1 MQDTPKGLRLHIGLF
16 GKRNSGKSTL
26 MNALIGQSVSIVS
39 AHPGT
44 TTDPVEKAYELA
56 PLGAVVFV
64 DTAGLDDE
72 GELGAL
78 RVQKTRAVLER
89 VDLALI
95 VVDDG
100 RVGTLE
106 RALIAT
112 LRSTPEAIKPEVSRL
127 VARLRA
133 RWSTED
139 ALLKFADELDDAT
152 GDLVAAYLIETFKYR
167 LNWFIFKWPI

>member
-56 PLGAVVFV
+56 PLGAVVFI

-78 RVQKTRAVLER
+78 RVQKTRTVLER

-112 LRSTPEAIKPEVSRL
+112 LREQKTPFVVVFNK
-127 VARLRA
+127 
-133 RWSTED
+133 
-139 ALLKFADELDDAT
+139 ADLAQPDKAQ
-152 GDLVAAYLIETFKYR
+152 
-167 LNWFIFKWPI
+167 